1 MGAEEVCKVR
11 KVRVKRLRVYQG
23 VLWVMLGIAIVL
35 FYTLNTAV
43 HTVPTL
49 TLGKTVALEP
59 IECYQPWK
67 CTFNVVGVE
76 NVLGRSVM
84 VHIDGIRAAEWG
96 ATCAAEN
103 YEGKRATTY
112 LYEMLASANSIT
124 LIRPYKTEG
133 NHALIGRVLVDGVD
147 VARRMI
153 DLGVAAPPGT
163 RINWCESIREIEV

>member
-1 MGAEEVCKVR
+1 MR
-11 KVRVKRLRVYQG
+11 KVKMKRLRVNPRSYQG
-23 VLWVMLGIAIVL
+23 ILWVMLSIAIVL
-35 FYTLNTAV
+35 WFSAKYT
-43 HTVPTL
+43 TVPTPTVPTF
-49 TLGKTVALEP
+49 TLGKTMELEP

-84 VHIDGIRAAEWG
+84 VHIDGIRSPRWG
-96 ATCAAEN
+96 ATCAAED
-103 YEGKRATTY
+103 YEGERATSY
-112 LYEMLASANSIT
+112 LYEMLASANSVT
-124 LIRPYKTEG
+124 LIRPYKVEG

-163 RINWCESIREIEV
+163 RINWCESTRETEV